1 MRTLNG
7 HYEGFLLIVCCIF
20 RKWKKKFEGEEL
32 KLHRSAL
39 KQAVTSCSGVVG
51 HRLLLIKCSHII
63 AFYTECVN
71 SSLISN
77 KNYDAYY
84 FFLINVVEIYLGVKK
99 L

>member
-1 MRTLNG
+1 M
-7 HYEGFLLIVCCIF
+7 EGRSLKERNLSCIGVHF
-20 RKWKKKFEGEEL
+20 
-32 KLHRSAL
+32 

-51 HRLLLIKCSHII
+51 HRLLLIKRSHII